1 MNSLRFLNIII
12 REYDTGLLKESAIMV
27 PPIKST
33 VLLPGEI
40 PYVSPDGGITRYY
53 ADRYYLDA
61 PTALTEYQQSG
72 HNVRSENGNEA
83 GGSSGHHRRSKHKP
97 VNYCNKCGEKI
108 RDHDNAHGS
117 QNHSHRHWPPLFD
130 RSKFINSLDLTAAI
144 IATFSIDDLEFLSE
158 EFPRL
163 FPSQR
168 SRKNPG
174 NFQYVP
180 TLVLHGQRG
189 FNLEKWSCLRGNS
202 SFGKAEE
209 GIKTAVAR
217 RIEIDEPIE
226 LRGGDGGG
234 GSECSSSSSPSSHK
248 TTVHAN
254 TFPEQ
259 FEIQHGEIRNEKIII
274 TTTGNSSC
282 SCSSIIIIET
292 HMLHVW

>member
-202 SFGKAEE
+202 IAED
-209 GIKTAVAR
+209 GMKTALTR

-226 LRGGDGGG
+226 LRGGGG
-234 GSECSSSSSPSSHK
+234 GSECSSSSSPSSH
-248 TTVHAN
+248 TTTIHAT
-254 TFPEQ
+254 TFREQ
-259 FEIQHGEIRNEKIII
+259 FNIQHGEIRTKKYHHHYRQQQQQYYHHRNAHASRMVV
-274 TTTGNSSC
+274 NS
-282 SCSSIIIIET
+282 
-292 HMLHVW
+292 